1 MDDFI
6 GELLD
11 RIDASGQ
18 NFSQR
23 AYRGAEPGYRAASAA
38 CSSSSPSSSTAFSFF
53 LGTSRISV
61 AEVIGRLAR
70 VLVIFIIVT
79 SWANFNSIV
88 YKWITTV
95 PEDAGRAI
103 LAASATGVTEPSN
116 GLSQIWRTAN
126 VAAAAFSE
134 QAGYLVRPAGTDRPD
149 HHGVCRPVRR
159 GRAWDSRAR
168 QGGALGAAGHGA
180 DLHFLLLLQLDH
192 GATRW
197 AGSTSHCSTRSF
209 RLFVYV
215 IAAFLIA
222 AMEPE
227 LTKID
232 QISGNRELKLS
243 DFAAFIML
251 CLAGSFVLL
260 QVQSLAQG
268 HSGRIGHADWT
279 AFAPLDHKGD
289 FLESRGNRPI
299 GTTDPGCRP
308 SRPGEASFAPT
319 GWRGRFHAASDH
331 VQWNAKAGVTMAS

>member
-1 MDDFI
+1 VDNFV

-18 NFSQR
+18 NFSRR
-23 AYRGAEPGYRAASAA
+23 AFEALSQDIEPLLRVLFLIAVIFYGVQLL
-38 CSSSSPSSSTAFSFF
+38 

-61 AEVIGRLAR
+61 AEVIGRLTR

-79 SWANFNSIV
+79 SWANFNSII
-88 YKWITTV
+88 YRWITSV
-95 PEDAGRAI
+95 PENAGRAI

-134 QAGYLVRPAGTDRPD
+134 QAGYFSVLPALVGLIIMVFAGLF
-149 HHGVCRPVRR
+149 VAV
-159 GRAWDSRAR
+159 
-168 QGGALGAAGHGA
+168 ALGILVLAKVV
-180 DLHFLLLLQLDH
+180 LWVLL
-192 GATRW
+192 GTAPIFI
-197 AGSTSHCSTRSF
+197 SCFFFNSTRSYAMGWINQSLLYAIIP
-209 RLFVYV
+209 LFVYV

-268 HSGRIGHADWT
+268 IAGGLATSIGPRSRYWTTRGIFWGREAIGQPARQTQAAVNRVQARLHPPRQNGSGASMQRAIT
-279 AFAPLDHKGD
+279 
-289 FLESRGNRPI
+289 SN
-299 GTTDPGCRP
+299 GTPRQ
-308 SRPGEASFAPT
+308 A
-319 GWRGRFHAASDH
+319 
-331 VQWNAKAGVTMAS
+331 